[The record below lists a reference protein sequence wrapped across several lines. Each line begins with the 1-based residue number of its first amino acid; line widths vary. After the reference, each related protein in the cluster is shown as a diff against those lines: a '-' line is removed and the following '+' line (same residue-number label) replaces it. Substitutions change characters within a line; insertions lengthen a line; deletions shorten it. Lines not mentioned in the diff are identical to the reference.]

1 MPHTKTKERMTVS
14 LSRES
19 AKFLRAQRAEA
30 QSPSMSALLEK
41 IVGDLQGRIEMEQFT
56 QKSKPTTIRS
66 GNRTCRKRRPGAHL
80 GKRPSYRKR
89 MNRNTNHNSP
99 ALRHKWTRNAQ
110 RSLR

>member
-41 IVGDLQGRIEMEQFT
+41 IVGDLQGRIEMEQLDARMQAHYDSFRESDM
-56 QKSKPTTIRS
+56 QEEAAW
-66 GNRTCRKRRPGAHL
+66 GAL
-80 GKRPSYRKR
+80 GKA
-89 MNRNTNHNSP
+89 
-99 ALRHKWTRNAQ
+99 ALVSQTDEPEHQPQLARAKA
-110 RSLR
+110 